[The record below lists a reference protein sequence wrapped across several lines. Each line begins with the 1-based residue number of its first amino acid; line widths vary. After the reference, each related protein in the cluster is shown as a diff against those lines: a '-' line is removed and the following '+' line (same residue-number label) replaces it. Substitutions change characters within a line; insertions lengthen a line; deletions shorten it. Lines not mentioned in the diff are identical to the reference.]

1 MEEHIPKNRIINS
14 NIPSTREDDLIH
26 PDFFSVNDDKN
37 YQNANTTIDISKDI
51 SDAERDEKKFVLRR
65 PIDIE
70 NNRYPFCMVWTP
82 LPLISWFLPIIGHT
96 GICGSDG
103 KIYDFAGSY
112 YVSQDNMAFG
122 NPYKYVELNPDM
134 NEQIEWDDCIAKCNE
149 RFTNEEHNIC
159 W

>member
-1 MEEHIPKNRIINS
+1 MEEQITRNYNINS
-14 NIPSTREDDLIH
+14 NIASTKVDSLNQ

-37 YQNANTTIDISKDI
+37 FQNANTTIDNSE
-51 SDAERDEKKFVLRR
+51 SERNEKKFVLRR
-65 PIDIE
+65 PIDIHR
-70 NNRYPFCMVWTP
+70 NRYPFCMVWTP
-82 LPLISWFLPIIGHT
+82 LPLISWIIPIIGHT

-112 YVSQDNMAFG
+112 YISEDNMAFG

-134 NEQIEWDDCIAKCNE
+134 SEQIEWDDCIAKCNE